1 MVLDFVL
8 IFIAIIGL
16 GIIAAILI
24 RKMPKLKA
32 INTQSIT
39 SERNARTRNVIIEQ
53 RLQRKFSDFQSQTL
67 GRIGKQIQKGR
78 QSARQIYAKLRSI
91 EREYRKKSQEL
102 NSPTQ
107 RAESQKKVVLLLEEA
122 RGLEKE
128 EKYTEAEQRCIE
140 VIAIEPKSLDAYE
153 LLGDIYLKMKDYD
166 HAREVFTHAIDLGTR
181 KYRVK
186 GPRLFRSGQA
196 ETYGGY
202 NNQVACLRYDL
213 CMAFKGLAR
222 YDEAVES
229 CQSALKLMPNNP
241 KFLSGTLELAIE
253 AKKKLLALRTFN
265 KLKEVNP
272 ENNRL
277 PEYEAQVKAL

>member
-1 MVLDFVL
+1 MVFDIILITIAVL
-8 IFIAIIGL
+8 GL

-24 RKMPKLKA
+24 RKIPELRA

-39 SERNARTRNVIIEQ
+39 SERNARTKNGIIEQ
-53 RLQRKFSDFQSQTL
+53 RLQRKFGVFQSKTL
-67 GRIGKQIQKGR
+67 GKAGKVIQLGR
-78 QSARQIYAKLRSI
+78 QQARQIYAKLRAI
-91 EREYRKKSQEL
+91 ERAYREKAQEQI
-102 NSPTQ
+102 SPTQ
-107 RAESQKKVVLLLEEA
+107 RAESQKKIVILLEEA
-122 RGLEKE
+122 RELAKE
-128 EKYTEAEQRCIE
+128 ESYTEAEQRCIE
-140 VIAIEPKSLDAYE
+140 VISLEPKSLDAYE
-153 LLGDIYLKMKDYD
+153 LLGDVYIKLKDYE
-166 HAREVFTHAIDLGTR
+166 HAKEVFTHAIGLATR

-186 GPRLFRSGQA
+186 GPRLFRSHQE

-213 CMAFKGLAR
+213 CMAYKGLTK

-229 CQSALKLMPNNP
+229 CEAALKLMPNNP

-253 AKKKLLALRTFN
+253 AKKKLLAIRTLD

-272 ENNRL
+272 DNNRL